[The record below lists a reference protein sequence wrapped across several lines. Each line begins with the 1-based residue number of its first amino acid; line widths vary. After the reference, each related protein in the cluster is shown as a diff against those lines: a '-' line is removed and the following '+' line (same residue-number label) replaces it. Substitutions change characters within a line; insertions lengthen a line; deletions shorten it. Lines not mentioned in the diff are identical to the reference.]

1 MTRLEA
7 KILAYSIIL
16 TCGISSLF
24 GFAGSTIIGTFWSWF
39 CISLLVQFIGF
50 ISYNSFLI
58 QKDNIALQ
66 EAEVEALKEISKI
79 TIKIA
84 CAYCQLPNVTPIQLN
99 RKNTFKCE
107 GCNQVNGVSMQFMAT
122 AITTPLD
129 TIKAPKTENEAIE
142 FTVNN

>member
-1 MTRLEA
+1 MNKLEVR
-7 KILAYSIIL
+7 ILVYSLLI
-16 TCGISSLF
+16 TSAISTLF
-24 GFAGSTIIGTFWSWF
+24 GFAGATIIGTFWSWF

-66 EAEVEALKEISKI
+66 DAEVEALKQISKI
-79 TIKIA
+79 SIKVT

-107 GCNQVNGVSMQFMAT
+107 SCNQVNGVSMQFMAT
-122 AITTPLD
+122 TITTPLESVK
-129 TIKAPKTENEAIE
+129 IPVGENDSIE